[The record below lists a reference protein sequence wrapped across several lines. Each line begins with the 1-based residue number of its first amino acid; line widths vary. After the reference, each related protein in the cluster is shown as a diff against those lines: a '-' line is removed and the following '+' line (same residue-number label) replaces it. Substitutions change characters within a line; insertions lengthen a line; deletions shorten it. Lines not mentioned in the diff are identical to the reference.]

1 MKRSEEAYRVA
12 VVPVRLS
19 TTDYRQ
25 AHAACH
31 RAAGLWNH
39 TTTALG
45 EYWETHS
52 TDPTVKE
59 LRHLAA
65 ASEPEL
71 QHLHAHTKQA
81 IVDDVLD
88 AVHTSRTN
96 KARHPRTFATARAPW
111 RVKQYRPLSFTR
123 NYGWHVL
130 NGNRIN
136 LSFGRGRPG
145 LKLPLP
151 TVIDSRTGVAVPA
164 DRWGE
169 IRLCWD
175 RNARQWSLHIAYQT
189 LSPAAGDPTR
199 FVGID
204 PGIINPMT
212 VAVETP
218 TEYTVTVI
226 NGRHARAL
234 KHRRNTAV
242 SALRTKMA
250 RCATGS
256 RQHRRYTRAL
266 KRVNAH
272 ARSGLHNI
280 DHQVSRKA
288 ARIAAIADAGTI
300 AVGDVRGIEK
310 ATRQAEKRRFGK
322 DQRRRLSQWS
332 RGRQEKYLSEKTGSP
347 ITHVNEAYS
356 SKTCP
361 ACLTRNAPIG
371 RHYQCHNCGFTCH
384 RDAVGAIN
392 ILMRAQHGKYTPIDT
407 NKPVRVIYLRATPLQ
422 VAPSTARNRATGT
435 PCVAKR
441 FVHHAAATGPTSP
454 AGLTPVAA

>member
-52 TDPTVKE
+52 ADPTVKE

-65 ASEPEL
+65 ASELEL

-96 KARHPRTFATARAPW
+96 KARHPHTFATARAPW

-136 LSFGRGRPG
+136 LSFGRGQPG

-234 KHRRNTAV
+234 KTPAEHRSVGPTHEDGEVRHRLPAT
-242 SALRTKMA
+242 SPLYPRPQTGERPRPQRTTQHRPPSIA
-250 RCATGS
+250 QSREDRRGRRRRHHRCRRCARHRKSDSSS
-256 RQHRRYTRAL
+256 RETTVRERPTPPTVPVVERP
-266 KRVNAH
+266 
-272 ARSGLHNI
+272 SGK
-280 DHQVSRKA
+280 V
-288 ARIAAIADAGTI
+288 
-300 AVGDVRGIEK
+300 
-310 ATRQAEKRRFGK
+310 
-322 DQRRRLSQWS
+322 
-332 RGRQEKYLSEKTGSP
+332 
-347 ITHVNEAYS
+347 
-356 SKTCP
+356 
-361 ACLTRNAPIG
+361 
-371 RHYQCHNCGFTCH
+371 
-384 RDAVGAIN
+384 
-392 ILMRAQHGKYTPIDT
+392 
-407 NKPVRVIYLRATPLQ
+407 PVRKNRVADHPHQRNLFLQNLPRVPHTQRPHRASLPVPQLR
-422 VAPSTARNRATGT
+422 
-435 PCVAKR
+435 
-441 FVHHAAATGPTSP
+441 VHLPP
-454 AGLTPVAA
+454 